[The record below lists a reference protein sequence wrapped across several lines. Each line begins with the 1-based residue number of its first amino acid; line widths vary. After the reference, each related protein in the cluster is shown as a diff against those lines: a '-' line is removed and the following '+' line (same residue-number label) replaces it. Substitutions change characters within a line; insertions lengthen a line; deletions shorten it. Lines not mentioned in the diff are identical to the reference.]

1 MFIYFININNTHN
14 LNHKNILHSD
24 KYMNITNLIKTIFA
38 VAVGLFML
46 LVAPILVQIS
56 LENLLNELLI
66 AVITEP
72 KYASGITLFSF
83 FYPLWRALSYVAGI
97 VLLAIVPSIYQGKEW
112 TLKVELTAY
121 AVPSVG
127 GMFMF
132 LPYVSFVGGFPFPM
146 MISFVGLLGYLS
158 VFLFH
163 YYGSILE
170 KIVNLITFTFVG
182 MLATHA
188 FVIGIGAQR
197 MLLTRPGQP
206 LFAGLEW
213 WILTMSGEIN
223 WIAVLMLFGSIPLM
237 ADRKKNGWW
246 LAIIAALSIITINI
260 PTQIIRTAT
269 PDYLIGAMLAAG
281 LLALLLIFKDRLIG
295 KDTSKVRE

>member
-1 MFIYFININNTHN
+1 MKKSKIP
-14 LNHKNILHSD
+14 K
-24 KYMNITNLIKTIFA
+24 LIKSMVA

-56 LENLLNELLI
+56 LEAILNELLI
-66 AVITEP
+66 VVVSEP
-72 KYASGITLFSF
+72 KFASGIDLFSL
-83 FYPLWRALSYVAGI
+83 FYPIWRALGYVAGI
-97 VLLAIVPSIYQGKEW
+97 VLLAIAPSILKGEVW
-112 TLKVELTAY
+112 TRKVELTAY
-121 AVPSVG
+121 AVPAVG

-132 LPYVSFVGGFPFPM
+132 LPYISWVGGLPIPLF
-146 MISFVGLLGYLS
+146 ICFVGLLGYIS

-163 YYGSILE
+163 RYDSTLE
-170 KIVNLITFTFVG
+170 KIGNLITFTFIG

-197 MLLTRPGQP
+197 MLLTRAAAP
-206 LFAGLEW
+206 LFDGLEW

-237 ADRKKNGWW
+237 AERNKSGWW
-246 LAIIAALSIITINI
+246 LAFVAALSIITINV

-269 PDYLIGAMLAAG
+269 PDYLIGAILAAG
-281 LLALLLIFKDRLIG
+281 LLALLLIFKSRLVDED
-295 KDTSKVRE
+295 KRD

>member
-1 MFIYFININNTHN
+1 M
-14 LNHKNILHSD
+14 
-24 KYMNITNLIKTIFA
+24 
-38 VAVGLFML
+38 
-46 LVAPILVQIS
+46 
-56 LENLLNELLI
+56 
-66 AVITEP
+66 
-72 KYASGITLFSF
+72 
-83 FYPLWRALSYVAGI
+83 AGI
-97 VLLAIVPSIYQGKEW
+97 VLLAITPSIFKGEVW
-112 TLKVELTAY
+112 TRKIELTAY

-132 LPYVSFVGGFPFPM
+132 LPYISFVGGFPIPIM
-146 MISFVGLLGYLS
+146 VSFVGLLGYIS

-163 YYGSILE
+163 RYNSTLE
-170 KIVNLITFTFVG
+170 KIANLITFTFIG
-182 MLATHA
+182 MMATHA

-206 LFAGLEW
+206 LFEGLEW

-246 LAIIAALSIITINI
+246 LAFVAALSIITINV

-269 PDYLIGAMLAAG
+269 PDYLIGALIGAG
-281 LLALLLIFKDRLIG
+281 LLALLLIFKSRLV
-295 KDTSKVRE
+295 DENQSRD

>member
-1 MFIYFININNTHN
+1 MKKSKIP
-14 LNHKNILHSD
+14 K
-24 KYMNITNLIKTIFA
+24 LIKSIIA
-38 VAVGLFML
+38 VAVGFFL
-46 LVAPILVQIS
+46 LIVAPILIQTS

-72 KYASGITLFSF
+72 KFESGITLFSF
-83 FYPLWRALSYVAGI
+83 FYPLWRALGYVAGI
-97 VLLAIVPSIYQGKEW
+97 VLIAITPSILKGEVW
-112 TLKVELTAY
+112 TRKVELTAY
-121 AVPSVG
+121 AIPSVG

-132 LPYVSFVGGFPFPM
+132 LPYISFVGGFPIPM
-146 MISFVGLLGYLS
+146 MVSFVGLIGYIS

-163 YYGSILE
+163 RYDSKGE
-170 KIVNLITFTFVG
+170 KIANLITFVFMG

-206 LFAGLEW
+206 LYAGLEW

-223 WIAVLMLFGSIPLM
+223 WIAVLMLFISIPVM

-246 LAIIAALSIITINI
+246 LAFIATLSIITINV

-269 PDYLIGAMLAAG
+269 PDYLIGALLGAG
-281 LLALLLIFKDRLIG
+281 LLALLLIFKNRLV
-295 KDTSKVRE
+295 DEDQSRD